1 MSRKVLLESLT
12 ILGDNSNN
20 LSNKKHKHLF
30 SYGLKQFIGTGP
42 SECNICGITQDEFM
56 DNMCHTRRNII
67 ALSDEIFMETREGKF
82 LNNIILSIDDR
93 SSDDFHIAW
102 RLYDED
108 DSTRIDHEI
117 MKKLLVI
124 KHLYFEECECENED

>member
-12 ILGDNSNN
+12 ILGD
-20 LSNKKHKHLF
+20 K
-30 SYGLKQFIGTGP
+30 YEFI
-42 SECNICGITQDEFM
+42 ND
-56 DNMCHTRRNII
+56 MCHKRQNII

-82 LNNIILSIDDR
+82 LNNIIFSIDDR
-93 SSDDFHIAW
+93 SFDDFCIAC

-124 KHLYFEECECENED
+124 KHLYFEDCECENED